1 MCKWAVSSVKVGRL
15 FYFVTI
21 NHYRSM
27 FTAII
32 AIGALVAG
40 YLIGYQTKK
49 PVITEPALTA
59 FFNQRVGEELKK
71 SAMAGGGLPAIIGAY
86 STIEK
91 AFELLFGKRPDR
103 QKSLGTIFANFIQQT
118 EQPAEQAHATAV

>member
-1 MCKWAVSSVKVGRL
+1 
-15 FYFVTI
+15 
-21 NHYRSM
+21 M
-27 FTAII
+27 FTVITAIV
-32 AIGALVAG
+32 ALIVG
-40 YLIGYQTKK
+40 YLVGYQTKK

-71 SAMAGGGLPAIIGAY
+71 SAMNGGGLPAIIGAY

-103 QKSLGTIFANFIQQT
+103 QKSLGTIFADFIVQKET
-118 EQPAEQAHATAV
+118 AEHGGTAHATAV